1 MGIAAGTLGGH
12 VQKKEGEQSP
22 RRLRCLLLWAAQG
35 GRVKDRRAPPAV
47 QKAQCRAAANTKP
60 ATPRD
65 AGIAGSTRT
74 QRDKD
79 GGGQSSEQSGVRR
92 KLQSQRAEGEGN
104 TRRHRAPPS
113 HTVPIPAHSRQ
124 SFSSSPSPQLS

>member
-47 QKAQCRAAANTKP
+47 QKAQCRAAANMKP

-65 AGIAGSTRT
+65 AGIRVLPGHSGTKTGGDKAPSRAG
-74 QRDKD
+74 
-79 GGGQSSEQSGVRR
+79 
-92 KLQSQRAEGEGN
+92 
-104 TRRHRAPPS
+104 
-113 HTVPIPAHSRQ
+113 
-124 SFSSSPSPQLS
+124 